1 VGETA
6 AGKMRRLFRLWI
18 TPYTVLNSKLKDII
32 VDSLILKNPGEGVIT
47 GLKSAFDQAELLGEP
62 LFVNLFGPEDAGLDQ
77 VIADRISSKPN
88 EPVFLVIDL
97 EGNSLKDF
105 DMPLLSIIST
115 RIVAGQQL
123 PVGSK
128 VIVATNVDKDR
139 AVQDLSSPT
148 VARLNIV
155 DLKNSTLDVRKQ
167 ELLSLVDFASTMSYQ
182 EVTASKSQAVKAMN
196 PDAVDVKMAERTSWK
211 DMATYP
217 KDM

>member
-1 VGETA
+1 
-6 AGKMRRLFRLWI
+6 
-18 TPYTVLNSKLKDII
+18 
-32 VDSLILKNPGEGVIT
+32 
-47 GLKSAFDQAELLGEP
+47 
-62 LFVNLFGPEDAGLDQ
+62 
-77 VIADRISSKPN
+77 
-88 EPVFLVIDL
+88 
-97 EGNSLKDF
+97 
-105 DMPLLSIIST
+105 MPLLSIIST